1 MSQFAIEVKG
11 LDRLIA
17 DLGDAAPKVIGGVTM
32 AIGEE
37 VRKVMAAYPKKPDR
51 PIWWTSDKQ
60 RRWYFANRYAEGLD
74 FAYKR
79 NSDFWSE
86 RLGPSW
92 AVERYGEMGAVVGT
106 RVSYAKWVQSFEHQ
120 QFYLEKWTTDKEAVE
135 EVRRSGAVERIVSQV
150 VDREW

>member
-1 MSQFAIEVKG
+1 MSQFEIEVKG
-11 LDRLIA
+11 LNRLIA
-17 DLGDAAPKVIGGVTM
+17 KLGDAAPRIIGAVTM

-37 VRKVMAAYPKKPDR
+37 VRKAMAAYPAKPDR

-74 FAYKR
+74 FGYTR

-92 AVERYGEMGAVVGT
+92 AVERYGEMGSVVGT

-120 QFYLEKWTTDKEAVE
+120 QFFLEKWTTDKEAVE
-135 EVRRSGAVERIVSQV
+135 EVRRSGAVERIVSGV
-150 VDREW
+150 IKKEW